1 MNALFAFTAMAATI
15 YFFGHVLP
23 ETQPFWLCI
32 LLGGLVA
39 SIIDDVYRHA
49 SRAAAARRAARR
61 AAKRP

>member
-1 MNALFAFTAMAATI
+1 MNALFAFAAMAATI

-32 LLGGLVA
+32 LLGGLVV
-39 SIIDDVYRHA
+39 SFIDGVYRHA

-61 AAKRP
+61 TTERP